1 MEGHAVDAP
10 RIFTPAYYARLAAVE
25 RTHWWV
31 WGMRRIA
38 LALLRAHGFAGRGRA
53 LDAGCGTGGTLDWLA
68 ATFPAL
74 RATGLDVSPDAVG
87 IAARDGSRR
96 VLLAAVEAL
105 PVASGCA
112 DLVLSLDVLQHLPGA
127 AARAR
132 ALAEA
137 RRVLGPGG
145 LLLVRAGARPGNA
158 PPGDGAD
165 GYRAFTAGELSA
177 ALAGAGLHVHRVTP
191 VNCLLSLVEQARR
204 RAGRRG
210 HAGAGHHAP
219 GGDRGLGIRP
229 RRHPALDA
237 GQRLLMRAEAAYLSR
252 PGRTLPF
259 GGTLMALAAVL
270 PSGESSP

>member
-1 MEGHAVDAP
+1 METDAVDAP

-38 LALLRAHGFAGRGRA
+38 LALLRAHGFAGRGRG

-68 ATFPAL
+68 ASFPAL
-74 RATGLDVSPDAVG
+74 RATGLDLSPEAVA
-87 IAARDGSRR
+87 IAARDARRR

-105 PVASGCA
+105 PVASGGV
-112 DLVLSLDVLQHLPGA
+112 DLVLSLDVLQHLPPGA
-127 AARAR
+127 ARGR

-137 RRVLGPGG
+137 RRVLRPGG
-145 LLLVRAGARPGNA
+145 LLLVRAAAARGPA
-158 PPGDGAD
+158 PAGDNDD
-165 GYRAFTAGELSA
+165 GYRAFTTGELAA
-177 ALAGAGLHVHRVTP
+177 ALTAAGLHVLRVTP
-191 VNCLLSLVEQARR
+191 VNCLLSLVERARR
-204 RAGRRG
+204 PAGRPG
-210 HAGAGHHAP
+210 PDHHPA

-237 GQRLLMRAEAAYLSR
+237 GQRLVMRAEAAYLSR
-252 PGRTLPF
+252 PGRRLPF

-270 PSGESSP
+270 PSARSSP